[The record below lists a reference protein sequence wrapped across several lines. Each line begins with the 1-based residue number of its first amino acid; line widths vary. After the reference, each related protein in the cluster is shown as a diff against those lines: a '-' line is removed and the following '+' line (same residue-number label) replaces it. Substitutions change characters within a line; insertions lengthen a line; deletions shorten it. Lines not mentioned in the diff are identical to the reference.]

1 MECTWPASRK
11 IQEKVKEELLR
22 GHELANQL
30 RVVVGNGDGGLLA
43 KGFVKK
49 IMCSFTTSLSLL
61 TGNHESKGEHVQFST
76 GSSTFALPT
85 IVESSSSWDV
95 LKTIKSRETFT
106 DSSSSSKKRV
116 QIFRIQEF
124 SCGNLVFSFIPR
136 KISHSW
142 SRDAP
147 DFIDDGHAWRKY
159 GQKQILNARHPRSY
173 FRCSHKYEQGCKAT
187 KQVQKVEDD
196 PSLFRTTYFGN
207 HTCNHRLLKPP
218 ELILDNVIGGSPIEE
233 SNSMFTITF
242 ENNNLPCELEHPFFS
257 SNTSIEREIIKS
269 NHVASSQSSSLS
281 FDYLVQRDRPMLFES
296 SELQSEDMAMMEYF
310 AQEILP
316 ML

>member
-11 IQEKVKEELLR
+11 LQEKVKEELLR

-30 RVVVGNGDGGLLA
+30 RLVVGNGDGGLLA
-43 KGFVKK
+43 KSFVKK
-49 IMCSFTTSLSLL
+49 IVCSFTTSLSLL

-85 IVESSSSWDV
+85 IVESSSSWDA

-106 DSSSSSKKRV
+106 DSSSSSKKR
-116 QIFRIQEF
+116 
-124 SCGNLVFSFIPR
+124 

-147 DFIDDGHAWRKY
+147 YFIDDGHAWRKY
-159 GQKQILNARHPRSY
+159 GQKQILNARHPSLHIFISRSY

-207 HTCNHRLLKPP
+207 HTCNHSLLKSP

-242 ENNNLPCELEHPFFS
+242 ENNNLPYEQEHPFFS
-257 SNTSIEREIIKS
+257 SNTSIERKTIKS
-269 NHVASSQSSSLS
+269 NPVASSQSLS
-281 FDYLVQRDRPMLFES
+281 CDYLVQRDQPMLFES
-296 SELQSEDMAMMEYF
+296 SESINCRLPAMTELQSEDMAMMEYF

>member
-11 IQEKVKEELLR
+11 LQEKVKEELLR

-49 IMCSFTTSLSLL
+49 IVCSFTTSLSLL
-61 TGNHESKGEHVQFST
+61 TGNHESKGEHIQVST
-76 GSSTFALPT
+76 GSTFALPT
-85 IVESSSSWDV
+85 IVESSSRWDA

-106 DSSSSSKKRV
+106 DSGSSSKKR
-116 QIFRIQEF
+116 
-124 SCGNLVFSFIPR
+124 
-136 KISHSW
+136 KTSHSW
-142 SRDAP
+142 SRDTP

-207 HTCNHRLLKPP
+207 HTCNHRLLKSP